1 MAKIVNK
8 VSASFV
14 VGLKYSCGL
23 KELERMGQ
31 VWFFVGIKH
40 QGGEGWFTN
49 FSTFEKEDDELSF
62 KNKIHFTSVLG

>member
-1 MAKIVNK
+1 MV
-8 VSASFV
+8 
-14 VGLKYSCGL
+14 
-23 KELERMGQ
+23 
-31 VWFFVGIKH
+31 FVGIEY